1 VFLLLSTQLLKLEPQ
16 MRRIRSSSIFVAL
29 ILVASMTAM
38 MAGCAKQNSAPAPQ
52 AGVNAGPDGKPASFR
67 EPVRLSSKDGVLEV
81 RLSAHQSTVNL
92 DTVSEPVANFLTY
105 GFDLIKGSA
114 SDGSTKGD
122 HLYPGPTLR
131 VEPGEKLIVH
141 YDNDLQNLDIRDF
154 YDPAFTPKNGEVPI
168 YPPPLK
174 ETPLNLHTHGL
185 HVSPSGNADNVLL
198 SIPAGMGNTYT
209 YDVPET
215 MPNGLYWYHSHRH
228 TMTSQQTYAGL
239 AGLLEIGRPDGNL
252 QVVTKNNI
260 PVRDMAIQYNFV
272 FDRKGRG
279 HQLNNYT
286 WPQFVSTLKPPDGPQ
301 LADGT
306 YQPSLAPVNMAD
318 TTEGAKYITP
328 WYQGPLSPH
337 NNRGQTQ
344 FMPSN
349 LIGFDSPTE
358 KVGENPDLPDN
369 QRDVQFTVNGQFQP
383 ELKIK
388 PGQTEIWAVANISD
402 IAYMTVR
409 LTETA
414 TGNHPKITIVGQDG
428 NPYTQVGK
436 PVYGDGTTLDIPPGS
451 RYAIAV
457 TMPKEGDLVLE
468 FPPDP
473 RAKEI
478 VNPGVLYTN
487 NGTKNPPAALGTLT
501 VDPKYISYADGF
513 FVFPTQTLIHATP
526 DTSGQGQT
534 TVFEPG
540 QNLDAFTSFVDTA
553 AMTPAVK
560 RALSI
565 TDTIGGDKASNNDP
579 KAVIYQFDD
588 SAFPNVALIQP
599 RLNSVEEW
607 RITNFNNDAH
617 PMHIHVN
624 DFQVMEIDDPHRGK
638 TGVQGWGLDNVNV
651 PAPIFDDK
659 HVVSTPATL
668 TLRQEFL
675 EYAGTYVIHCHRLN
689 HEDNGLMALI
699 NVIPEVST
707 YAVAIPGSKGKPAS
721 VQIRNADG
729 DKVIQ
734 TVVPFPDFEGTPSV
748 AMADVNGD
756 MILDLIAGTGN
767 GTSPEVVAY
776 DGNNT
781 ADGLFRTE
789 ITRFA
794 PFAADVTGGVAVAGA
809 DIDGNSLAD
818 NIVVGS
824 GPGTESQV
832 KVFSSTLPTEP
843 ATSPDVFSTFTP
855 YPGSKSGVSLA
866 TGMVEAGSG
875 RESLVTAPG
884 PGDAPLIKSFRW
896 DLFTP
901 TAKSQANGTVT
912 QHHSG
917 KPSDPAMTSQFMA
930 YDENYR
936 DGVAVST
943 GWVAGA
949 EGGAK
954 SIVTSQLAGD
964 GRVKV
969 WSSGSKLDGQPTMY
983 LDSPDHHDDDVKYAE
998 ISSFVPFPGASPGV
1012 TVATSST
1019 EYGADLLVAGTT
1031 PGGQEVRKYTME
1043 RAAPDAK
1050 TVAPKQIASLPV
1062 IPALAAAAP
1071 LAGR

>member
-1 VFLLLSTQLLKLEPQ
+1 
-16 MRRIRSSSIFVAL
+16 MRRLRTKSSIVIAL
-29 ILVASMTAM
+29 TVVLSMTAAM
-38 MAGCAKQNSAPAPQ
+38 TACSRQNTAPVPQ
-52 AGVNAGPDGKPASFR
+52 AGVNAGPDGKPAPFK
-67 EPVRLSSKDGVLEV
+67 EPVRLSSTDGVLEV

-92 DTVSEPVANFLTY
+92 DTVKEPVTNFLTY
-105 GFDLIKGSA
+105 GFDLIKGSS

-122 HLYPGPTLR
+122 NLYPGPTLR

-141 YDNDLQNLDIRDF
+141 YDNDLQGLTIQDY
-154 YDPAFTPKNGEVPI
+154 YDPAFTPKGGEVPV
-168 YPPPLK
+168 YPPTLK
-174 ETPLNLHTHGL
+174 ESPLNLHTHGL

-198 SIPAGMGNTYT
+198 SIPAGEGNTYT
-209 YDVPET
+209 YDVPKT

-228 TMTSQQTYAGL
+228 TMTSQQTYFGL

-252 QVVTKNNI
+252 PLVTKNNI

-272 FDRKGRG
+272 FDRNGKG
-279 HQLNNYT
+279 HQLNNYS
-286 WPQFVSTLKPPDGPQ
+286 WPQFVSTFKPPEGDQ
-301 LADGT
+301 LGDGT
-306 YQPSLAPVNMAD
+306 YQPSLAPVNVAD

-328 WYQGPLSPH
+328 WWSGPLSPK

-358 KVGENPDLPDN
+358 KVAENPALPEN
-369 QRDVQFTVNGQFQP
+369 ERDVQFTVNGQFQP

-388 PGQTEIWAVANISD
+388 PGQTEIWVVANISD

-414 TGNHPKITIVGQDG
+414 TGNHPKFSIVGQDG
-428 NPYTQVGK
+428 NPYTQVGR
-436 PVYGDGTTLDIPPGS
+436 PVYGDGSTLDIPPAS

-473 RAKEI
+473 HASEI
-478 VNPGVLYTN
+478 VDPGVLYTN
-487 NGTKNPPAALGTLT
+487 NGTKNPPAVLGTLS

-513 FVFPTQTLIHATP
+513 FVFPTQTLIRATP

-534 TVFEPG
+534 TAFEPG
-540 QNLDAFTSFVDTA
+540 QNLDAYTSFVDTSV
-553 AMTPAVK
+553 MTPAVK
-560 RALSI
+560 RALTI
-565 TDTIGGDKASNNDP
+565 NDNIGGDKASNSDP

-588 SAFPNVALIQP
+588 NAFPNIPLIQP

-607 RITNFNNDAH
+607 LITNFNNDAH

-624 DFQVMEIDDPHRGK
+624 DFQVTQIDDPNRGK
-638 TGVQGWGLDNVNV
+638 TGVQPWGLDNVNV
-651 PAPIFDDK
+651 PAPIFNDQ
-659 HVVSTPATL
+659 HVVITPASL

-675 EYAGTYVIHCHRLN
+675 EFPGTYVIHCHRLN

-707 YAVAIPGSKGKPAS
+707 YAVAIPGSQGKPAS
-721 VQIRNADG
+721 VQVRDDNG
-729 DKVIQ
+729 DKVLQ
-734 TVVPFPDFEGTPSV
+734 TVFPFPNFEGTPSV

-756 MILDLIAGTGN
+756 GILDLVVGTGR
-767 GTSPEVVAY
+767 GVSPEVVAY

-781 ADGLFRTE
+781 ADGVFKTE
-789 ITRFA
+789 IARFA
-794 PFAADVTGGVAVAGA
+794 PFDAGFTGGVTVAGA
-809 DIDGNSLAD
+809 DIDGNAMAD
-818 NIVVGS
+818 NIIVGS
-824 GPGTESQV
+824 GPGMESQV
-832 KVFSSTLPTEP
+832 KVFASKLPGESGK
-843 ATSPDVFSTFTP
+843 APDVFSTFTP
-855 YPGSKSGVSLA
+855 YPGSQSGVTLA

-875 RESLVTAPG
+875 RETVVTAPG
-884 PGDAPLIKSFRW
+884 PGDAPLVKSFRW

-901 TAKSQANGTVT
+901 TARAQASGTAT
-912 QHHSG
+912 QGHSG
-917 KPSDPAMTSQFMA
+917 KPNDPKMTSQFLA
-930 YDENYR
+930 YDENYK
-936 DGVAVST
+936 GGIGLST

-954 SIVTSQLAGD
+954 SIVTSQLG
-964 GRVKV
+964 GEGTVKV
-969 WSSGSKLDGQPTMY
+969 WSNGSRLDGNPPIY
-983 LDSPDHHDDDVKYAE
+983 LDNPNHHDEDVKYAE
-998 ISSFVPFPGASPGV
+998 IASFVPFPGAKPGV

-1019 EYGADLLVAGTT
+1019 AYGADLLVAGIT
-1031 PGGQEVRKYTME
+1031 PGGQEVRKYTLE
-1043 RAAPDAK
+1043 RPAPDAK
-1050 TVAPKQIASLPV
+1050 TVAPKQIANLPV
-1062 IPALAAAAP
+1062 IPDVAAAAP

>member
-1 VFLLLSTQLLKLEPQ
+1 
-16 MRRIRSSSIFVAL
+16 MRRLRTKSIPIIAL
-29 ILVASMTAM
+29 AVVISMTAM
-38 MAGCAKQNSAPAPQ
+38 MTGCSKQNTAAAPQ
-52 AGVNAGPDGKPASFR
+52 AGVNAGPDGTPAPFR

-92 DTVSEPVANFLTY
+92 DTVSEPVDNFLTY
-105 GFDLIKGSA
+105 GFDLIKGSS

-168 YPPPLK
+168 YPPLLK

-252 QVVTKNNI
+252 PVVTKNNI

-286 WPQFVSTLKPPDGPQ
+286 WPQFVSTLKPPDGSQ

-358 KVGENPDLPDN
+358 KVSENPDLPDN

-457 TMPKEGDLVLE
+457 TMPKQGDLILE

-487 NGTKNPPAALGTLT
+487 NGTENPPAALGTLT

-526 DTSGQGQT
+526 DTSGGQGQT

-553 AMTPAVK
+553 VMTPAVK

-579 KAVIYQFDD
+579 KAVVYQFDD

-651 PAPIFDDK
+651 PAPVFDDK

-707 YAVAIPGSKGKPAS
+707 YAVAIPGSEGKPAS
-721 VQIRNADG
+721 VQVRDSNG
-729 DKVIQ
+729 DRVLQ

-756 MILDLIAGTGN
+756 MILDLVAGTGK
-767 GTSPEVVAY
+767 GASPEVVAY

-794 PFAADVTGGVAVAGA
+794 PFGADVTAGVAVAGA
-809 DIDGNSLAD
+809 DIDGNSIAD

-832 KVFSSTLPTEP
+832 KVFSSTLPSEP
-843 ATSPDVFSTFTP
+843 DKAPDVFSTFMP

-896 DLFTP
+896 DLF
-901 TAKSQANGTVT
+901 
-912 QHHSG
+912 
-917 KPSDPAMTSQFMA
+917 
-930 YDENYR
+930 R
-936 DGVAVST
+936 
-943 GWVAGA
+943 
-949 EGGAK
+949 
-954 SIVTSQLAGD
+954 
-964 GRVKV
+964 
-969 WSSGSKLDGQPTMY
+969 
-983 LDSPDHHDDDVKYAE
+983 
-998 ISSFVPFPGASPGV
+998 
-1012 TVATSST
+1012 
-1019 EYGADLLVAGTT
+1019 
-1031 PGGQEVRKYTME
+1031 
-1043 RAAPDAK
+1043 
-1050 TVAPKQIASLPV
+1050 
-1062 IPALAAAAP
+1062 
-1071 LAGR
+1071 